1 MSKLY
6 CATCQQC
13 YGRCHRHSRTDMLGG
28 FNIKFPD
35 QRCNDFQPDPERA
48 GAIWNDKF
56 YRSCATCRFYH
67 PNCNIYEKD
76 CYNDTPVCQ
85 NYDEYHEV

>member
-1 MSKLY
+1 MPY

-13 YGRCHRHSRTDMLGG
+13 YGRCRRPSRGG
-28 FNIKFPD
+28 IMFPD
-35 QRCNDFQPDPERA
+35 QRCADFQPDPERA
-48 GAIWNDKF
+48 SGIWNDKF
-56 YRSCATCRFYH
+56 YRACATCRFYQ

-85 NYDEYHEV
+85 DYDEYHDV